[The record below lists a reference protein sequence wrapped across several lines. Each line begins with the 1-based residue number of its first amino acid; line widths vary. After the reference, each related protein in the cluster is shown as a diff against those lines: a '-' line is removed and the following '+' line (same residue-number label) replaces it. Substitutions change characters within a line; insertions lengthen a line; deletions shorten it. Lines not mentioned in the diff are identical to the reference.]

1 MIINAEGLVAGRL
14 ASKVAKMAINGEA
27 VTIINAEKVILVGS
41 KTAVMPKFQ
50 QRVEAAV
57 KSNPHYGPKYDRLP
71 SKMLRRMIKGMLP
84 NKSRTN
90 ERMIKLV
97 TVYNTVPAS
106 IDIKN
111 SETIEEI
118 KCNERNEYMYLGDVA
133 KALGGKW

>member
-1 MIINAEGLVAGRL
+1 MIVDANGLVAGRL
-14 ASKVAKMAINGEA
+14 ASKMAKKAINGEA

-41 KTAVMPKFQ
+41 KTAIMPKFQ
-50 QRVEAAV
+50 QRVDAAV

-97 TVYNTVPAS
+97 TVFNTVPKDLDVSKA
-106 IDIKN
+106 
-111 SETIEEI
+111 ETIEEI
-118 KCNERNEYMYLGDVA
+118 KCNHRNEYMYLGDVA